1 MWLDVAVLGP
11 SLRTLAVCS
20 PTPAP
25 TQAPHPLPAP
35 STLQKPYAQCAELT
49 IVGATLY
56 PSPEKDPLERATV
69 KLSGAKIIRTVTRLA
84 HARGAFVVSHPTQLS
99 GLVNAVDNGVDILSQ
114 RRPRSAIS
122 IPPCWSACARPGLVL
137 IPTLELWRWDS
148 SAVWGLFPKRPCGEE
163 LNIQRVGIVS

>member
-1 MWLDVAVLGP
+1 
-11 SLRTLAVCS
+11 
-20 PTPAP
+20 
-25 TQAPHPLPAP
+25 
-35 STLQKPYAQCAELT
+35 
-49 IVGATLY
+49 
-56 PSPEKDPLERATV
+56 LERATV
-69 KLSGAKIIRTVTRLA
+69 KLS
-84 HARGAFVVSHPTQLS
+84 GAFVVSHPTQLS